1 MKKKF
6 LLIILLLQN
15 GYHNHDT
22 RKNQLKLVWK
32 HFDLSLISNYNTVTE
47 KNGNR
52 HVSKFFTH
60 KFLFQ
65 RHYDPLLLRPPVG
78 WILEINKKLRYTI
91 QKHVFQRYFFVVSK
105 WGKGRIFHFHGL
117 DDSYTL
123 FSTVWVPMST
133 HLPPY
138 HANLWQVC
146 YSPETHP
153 KTATC
158 IHGRP
163 WNEIGWNLTY
173 WTRFVALMSLK
184 TTEVGFVLPGN
195 AWNQSRK

>member
-32 HFDLSLISNYNTVTE
+32 HFDLSLISNYNTVTG

-78 WILEINKKLRYTI
+78 WILEIK
-91 QKHVFQRYFFVVSK
+91 QKITLHDTKARLPAILFRSQQMRERQNFSLSWSWRFLYI
-105 WGKGRIFHFHGL
+105 IFHCLGSNVYPPSPIPRKFMTGL
-117 DDSYTL
+117 LLTGNTSKDSHLHTWSPLEWNWMEPNVLNL
-123 FSTVWVPMST
+123 FCGINVVENNRSWV
-133 HLPPY
+133 
-138 HANLWQVC
+138 C
-146 YSPETHP
+146 
-153 KTATC
+153 
-158 IHGRP
+158 
-163 WNEIGWNLTY
+163 
-173 WTRFVALMSLK
+173 VA
-184 TTEVGFVLPGN
+184 
-195 AWNQSRK
+195 R

>member
-117 DDSYTL
+117 IFHCLGPNVYPPSPIPRKFMTGLLLTGNTSKDSHLHTWSPLEWNWMEPNVLNL
-123 FSTVWVPMST
+123 FCGINVVENNRSWV
-133 HLPPY
+133 
-138 HANLWQVC
+138 C
-146 YSPETHP
+146 
-153 KTATC
+153 
-158 IHGRP
+158 
-163 WNEIGWNLTY
+163 
-173 WTRFVALMSLK
+173 VA
-184 TTEVGFVLPGN
+184 
-195 AWNQSRK
+195 R